1 MSEPLRVLC
10 VDDSQDDADL
20 NVLALRRHGYE
31 VTFIRVDTAEDSQ
44 TAFEQPWDLVL
55 CDYSMPQFSANGL
68 LRLLTQRQ
76 VEAPCIIVSGAIGD
90 EAAAEAIRLGAADYV
105 LKDNLK
111 RLGPSVD
118 RALREAQTTLAR
130 RNAERALF
138 ESEARL
144 KIIVDQLPALIWTT
158 DVKLMI
164 TSFEGA
170 ELGSL
175 HIDPWLLVGQ
185 KVGTTLFLDE
195 ESRLIT
201 LHAHQQALE
210 GDSFRFEIEWAGKTR
225 QAHVEPLRDVEGQII
240 GTIAIALDISERK
253 EAEQRL
259 HHLSQYDALT
269 DLPNRILLEDRLAQA
284 LGTARRYGGEVAIIF
299 IDVDRFKYI
308 NDTYGHHN
316 GDEVLKG
323 VAARLT
329 DLVPASA
336 TVSRSGGDEFIILI
350 VDAKDRTAVENQAS
364 NILESFR
371 APFSISGRE
380 VYLTSSL
387 GVSRYPSDAE
397 DVLSLLKSAETA
409 MYEAKQLGRNAF
421 QFFVPNM
428 LAAPAER
435 LTLQSDLQ
443 RSIIKEQLV
452 MYYQPI
458 FDIDGQTIVAYEA
471 LMRWNHHALGLLLPD
486 TFIPLAEESGF
497 IEPLGEWALN
507 EICRQANE
515 WDSTGFVVPRVCFN
529 VSARQFERRGLRKS
543 IERILDHNHM
553 SPSRLELEL
562 TESSIMK
569 DVSSAIATLCDL
581 KDIGLRLSIDD
592 FGTGYTSLSFLKRF
606 PLDVLKIDKSFVRD
620 MRAGSHDEAIVKAV
634 TTLAKNLG
642 LTSIAEGVE
651 TMSQLEQL
659 RAIECDEVQGFL
671 LSRPLSA
678 EQCASFRRPEKVA
691 LG

>member
-1 MSEPLRVLC
+1 MSETLRVLC
-10 VDDSQDDADL
+10 VDDSRDDAEL
-20 NVLALRRHGYE
+20 NVLALMRHGYE
-31 VTFIRVDTAEDSQ
+31 VTSRRVDTPEDASD
-44 TAFEQPWDLVL
+44 ALDEKWDLVL
-55 CDYSMPQFSANGL
+55 CDYSMPKFSANGL
-68 LRLLTQRQ
+68 LNLLTERTT
-76 VEAPCIIVSGAIGD
+76 EAPCIIVSGAIGD
-90 EAAAEAIRLGAADYV
+90 EAAAEAIRLGASDYV

-111 RLGPSVD
+111 RLGPSVE
-118 RALREAQTTLAR
+118 RALREAQTTRAR
-130 RNAERALF
+130 RSAERALY

-158 DVKLMI
+158 DAKLTL

-170 ELGSL
+170 ELGAL

-185 KVGTTLFLDE
+185 KAGSTLFLDD

-210 GDSFRFEIEWAGKTR
+210 GDSFRFELEWAGKTR
-225 QAHVEPLRDVEGQII
+225 QAHVEPLRDVEGEIV

-259 HHLSQYDALT
+259 HHLSQYDAMT

-284 LGTARRYGGEVAIIF
+284 LGTARRHGGEAAVIF
-299 IDVDRFKYI
+299 IDLDRFKYI
-308 NDTYGHHN
+308 NDIYGHHN

-323 VAARLT
+323 VAARLVE
-329 DLVPASA
+329 LMPASA
-336 TVSRSGGDEFIILI
+336 TVSRSGGDEFIILV
-350 VDAKDRTAVENQAS
+350 VDSKDRTTVETLAS
-364 NILESFR
+364 SVLESFR

-387 GVSRYPSDAE
+387 GISRYPADAE
-397 DVLSLLKSAETA
+397 DVLTLLKTAETA
-409 MYEAKQLGRNAF
+409 MYEAKQLGRNGF
-421 QFFVPNM
+421 QFFVANM

-435 LTLQSDLQ
+435 LTLQTDLQ

-458 FDIDGQTIVAYEA
+458 FDIDGETLVAYEA

-507 EICRQANE
+507 EICRQTNE
-515 WDSTGFVVPRVCFN
+515 WESLGLRVPRVCVN

-543 IERILDHNHM
+543 IERTLDHHHM
-553 SPSRLELEL
+553 SPSRVELEL

-581 KDIGLRLSIDD
+581 KDMGLRLSIDD

-620 MRAGSHDEAIVKAV
+620 MRVGSHDEAIIKAV
-634 TTLAKNLG
+634 TTLARNLG

-651 TMSQLEQL
+651 TRSQLEQL
-659 RAIECDEVQGFL
+659 RDIGCDEVQGFL

-678 EQCASFRRPEKVA
+678 EQCLSFRQPTKVA

>member
-1 MSEPLRVLC
+1 MLRVLC

-31 VTFIRVDTAEDSQ
+31 VTFIRVDTAQDAQ
-44 TAFEQPWDLVL
+44 RAFEKTWDLVL

-118 RALREAQTTLAR
+118 RALRETQTALAR

-158 DVKLMI
+158 DVKLII

-170 ELGSL
+170 ELVSL

-269 DLPNRILLEDRLAQA
+269 DLPNRILLEDRLTQA

-323 VAARLT
+323 VATRLVE
-329 DLVPASA
+329 LVPASA
-336 TVSRSGGDEFIILI
+336 TVSRSGGDEFIILL
-350 VDAKDRTAVENQAS
+350 VDAKDRTAVETQAS

-458 FDIDGQTIVAYEA
+458 FDIDGETIVAYEA

-507 EICRQANE
+507 EICRQAKQ
-515 WDSTGFVVPRVCFN
+515 WDTAGFVVPRVCFN

-543 IERILDHNHM
+543 IEHILDHNGM
-553 SPSRLELEL
+553 PPSRLELEL

-581 KDIGLRLSIDD
+581 KDMGLRLSIDD

-651 TMSQLEQL
+651 TVSQLEQL

-678 EQCASFRRPEKVA
+678 EQCVSFRRAEKIA

>member
-1 MSEPLRVLC
+1 MSQTLNVLC
-10 VDDSQDDADL
+10 VDDSPDDADL
-20 NVLALRRHGYE
+20 NVIALRRHGMEISYR
-31 VTFIRVDTAEDSQ
+31 RVDTREDAID
-44 TAFEQPWDLVL
+44 AFKEKWDLVL

-68 LRLLTQRQ
+68 LNLLIEHQI
-76 VEAPCIIVSGAIGD
+76 EAPCIIVSGAIGD
-90 EAAAEAIRLGAADYV
+90 EAAAEAIRLGASDYV

-118 RALREAQTTLAR
+118 RALREAYTTRAR
-130 RNAERALF
+130 QKAERALF

-158 DVKLMI
+158 DSNLMI

-170 ELGSL
+170 ELGAL

-195 ESRLIT
+195 ASRLIT
-201 LHAHQQALE
+201 LHSHQQALE

-225 QAHVEPLRDVEGQII
+225 QAHVEPLRDVEGKII
-240 GTIAIALDISERK
+240 GTIAVALDISERK
-253 EAEQRL
+253 MAEQRL
-259 HHLSQYDALT
+259 HHLSQFDALT
-269 DLPNRILLEDRLAQA
+269 DLPNRVLLEDRVAQA
-284 LGTARRYGGEVAIIF
+284 LGTARRYGGEVALVF
-299 IDVDRFKYI
+299 LDVDRFKYI

-323 VAARLT
+323 VAARLAGLMPSNCT
-329 DLVPASA
+329 L
-336 TVSRSGGDEFIILI
+336 SRSGGDEFILLL
-350 VDAKDRTAVENQAS
+350 VDSKDRASVEALAAEV
-364 NILESFR
+364 LESFR
-371 APFSISGRE
+371 VPFSISGRE

-387 GVSRYPSDAE
+387 GISRYPSDAE
-397 DVLSLLKSAETA
+397 DVPSLLKSAETA

-435 LTLQSDLQ
+435 LTLQTDLQ

-458 FDIDGQTIVAYEA
+458 FDIDGETVVAYEA
-471 LMRWNHHALGLLLPD
+471 LVRWNHHALGVLLPD

-515 WDSTGFVVPRVCFN
+515 WSALGFNAPRVCFN
-529 VSARQFERRGLRKS
+529 VSARQFERRGLRKT
-543 IERILDHNHM
+543 IERILDHHHM
-553 SPSRLELEL
+553 SPDRLELEL

-634 TTLAKNLG
+634 TTLARNLG

-651 TMSQLEQL
+651 TASQLEQL
-659 RAIECDEVQGFL
+659 RAIRCDEVQGFL
-671 LSRPLSA
+671 MSRPLSA
-678 EQCASFRRPEKVA
+678 EQCLAFRRPAKVA

>member
-1 MSEPLRVLC
+1 MMQTMNVLC
-10 VDDSQDDADL
+10 VDDSPDDADL
-20 NVLALRRHGYE
+20 NVMALKRHGLE
-31 VTFIRVDTAEDSQ
+31 VTSRRVDTREGALE
-44 TAFEQPWDLVL
+44 AFQEKWDLVL

-68 LRLLTQRQ
+68 LNLLTEYQI
-76 VEAPCIIVSGAIGD
+76 EAPCIIVSGAIGD
-90 EAAAEAIRLGAADYV
+90 EAAAEAIRLGASDYV

-118 RALREAQTTLAR
+118 RALREAQTTRAR
-130 RNAERALF
+130 QKAERALF

-158 DVKLMI
+158 DANLMI

-170 ELGSL
+170 ELATL

-201 LHAHQQALE
+201 LHSHQQALE

-225 QAHVEPLRDVEGQII
+225 QANVEPLRDVEGEII
-240 GTIAIALDISERK
+240 GTIAVALDISERK
-253 EAEQRL
+253 AAEQRL
-259 HHLSQYDALT
+259 HHLSQFDALT
-269 DLPNRILLEDRLAQA
+269 DLPNRILLEDRVAQA
-284 LGTARRYGGEVAIIF
+284 LGTARRYGGEVALIF
-299 IDVDRFKYI
+299 LDVDRFKYI

-323 VAARLT
+323 IGARLAAI
-329 DLVPASA
+329 VPANS
-336 TVSRSGGDEFIILI
+336 TVSRSGGDEFVVLL
-350 VDAKDRTAVENQAS
+350 VDSKDRTSVETVAS
-364 NILESFR
+364 QVLESFR

-397 DVLSLLKSAETA
+397 DVQSLLKSAETA

-435 LTLQSDLQ
+435 LTLQTDLQ

-458 FDIDGQTIVAYEA
+458 FDIDGETVVAYEA
-471 LMRWNHHALGLLLPD
+471 LVRWNHHALGLLLPD

-515 WDSTGFVVPRVCFN
+515 WSAAGFNAPRVCFN
-529 VSARQFERRGLRKS
+529 VSARQFERRGLRKT
-543 IERILDHNHM
+543 IERILDHNHI
-553 SPSRLELEL
+553 SPDRLELEL

-620 MRAGSHDEAIVKAV
+620 MRVGSHDEAIVKAV
-634 TTLAKNLG
+634 TTLARNLG

-651 TMSQLEQL
+651 TISQLEQL
-659 RAIECDEVQGFL
+659 RAIKCDEVQGFL
-671 LSRPLSA
+671 MSRPLSA
-678 EQCASFRRPEKVA
+678 QQCLEFRRPAKMA
-691 LG
+691 LK